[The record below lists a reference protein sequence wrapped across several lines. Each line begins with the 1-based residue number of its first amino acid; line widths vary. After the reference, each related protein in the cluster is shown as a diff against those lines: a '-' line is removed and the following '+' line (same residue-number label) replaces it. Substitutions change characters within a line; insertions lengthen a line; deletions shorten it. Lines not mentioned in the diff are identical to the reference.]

1 MMEDSIEPIEE
12 KFETRP
18 ILRDS
23 NDGYTSFEDEPWQK
37 YRADFPINSFYFT
50 PTRPFRIWYEYVNLS
65 PTGILAYEYISSGNL
80 NDADL
85 KNCPE
90 DFFDTVVPFYKDM
103 VFHKD
108 MKLEKGAFDRW
119 WLRHGADMFG
129 MRDLQPEPTTILKVD
144 HHKELTAEEILQPL
158 ESYIDN
164 DRRDAGN
171 SGFILLAVPFSGDK
185 KKMMKAVEKLIRNQD
200 FTPVGKPDIKTY
212 KLYGQRKRTD
222 VLPINLRV
230 LWHKA
235 LNPDLE
241 LWRVGHLAKITDDP
255 RYLSLDPSKKKH
267 TLFSKYYSERLASM
281 TSNRLQ
287 AALVI
292 MENAVRGRFPCD
304 KADLLPEF
312 DHQKLLR
319 EVSKNLIERVKF
331 TDILESA
338 FNSFDESYRIRMKKH
353 LREVDMDK

>member
-1 MMEDSIEPIEE
+1 MIEDSIEPLEE
-12 KFETRP
+12 KFEILP
-18 ILRDS
+18 ILRDT
-23 NDGYTSFEDEPWQK
+23 NDGYACFEDEPWQK
-37 YRADFPINSFYFT
+37 YRADFPISSFYFA
-50 PTRPFRIWYEYVNLS
+50 PTRPFRIWYEYVKLS
-65 PTGILAYEYISSGNL
+65 PTGRLAYEFIYSGKL
-80 NDADL
+80 DDADL

-103 VFHKD
+103 VFYKD
-108 MKLEKGAFDRW
+108 RELEKGAFDKW

-129 MRDLQPEPTTILKVD
+129 MRDLPPDPTTILKLE
-144 HHKELTAEEILQPL
+144 HHKELTAEEMLQPL
-158 ESYIDN
+158 ASYMDN

-171 SGFILLAVPFSGDK
+171 AGFILLAVPLNGDK
-185 KKMMKAVEKLIRNQD
+185 KKMIKAVEKLIQNED

-212 KLYGQRKRTD
+212 KLYGQRKRLN
-222 VLPINLRV
+222 VLPTNLRV

-255 RYLSLDPSKKKH
+255 RYLNLNPSKKNH
-267 TLFSKYYSERLASM
+267 TLSSKCYSERLASI

-287 AALVI
+287 AAIII

-304 KADLLPEF
+304 KADLLPEL

-319 EVSKNLIERVKF
+319 EVSTNLIERVKLP
-331 TDILESA
+331 DAIEDS
-338 FNSFDESYRIRMKKH
+338 FNSFDESYRLRMKKH
-353 LREVDMDK
+353 LRDLDLG